1 MGDTVFNEMEL
12 DAIGEIMNISLGA
25 SATAV
30 STMLGTS
37 TNITTPKVS
46 VQSRSE
52 FVFKEIEPAV
62 GVEIQYVEG
71 LSGKNVIMFSRE
83 DVRIIVG
90 MMMGMEIPPEEFELD
105 EMNQS
110 AIREVMN
117 QMMGSSA
124 TALSEF
130 LGYRVDISTPVSFE
144 IANEKVFKD
153 KYFSDDKQ
161 EVVVRFSLE
170 IGDELSSEFL
180 NIMSMDL
187 VKKLLEPYAD
197 TFSGTGDGSSVTAP
211 GAREIPLEDEVGG
224 SLLAKLKGQSEEA
237 VENAK
242 KKGEMEASSGP
253 APAPA
258 PDPAPSSGGGGKALS
273 QAEMDALMASM
284 KGGGDPAPAP
294 APADRKSVV

>member
-1 MGDTVFNEMEL
+1 
-12 DAIGEIMNISLGA
+12 MNISLGA

-37 TNITTPKVS
+37 TNITTPKVT
-46 VQSRSE
+46 VQSRKE
-52 FVFKEIEPAV
+52 FEFKDIEPAV

-83 DVRIIVG
+83 DVRVIVG

-130 LGYRVDISTPVSFE
+130 LGYTVNISTPVSFE
-144 IANEKVFKD
+144 IANEKAFID
-153 KYFSDDKQ
+153 KYFADDRQ

-170 IGDELSSEFL
+170 IGDQLSSEFL
-180 NIMSMDL
+180 NIMSLDL

-211 GAREIPLEDEVGG
+211 GEREIPLEDELGG
-224 SLLAKLKGQSEEA
+224 SLLAKLKGQSEQA
-237 VENAK
+237 VEDEPQR
-242 KKGEMEASSGP
+242 GIGP
-253 APAPA
+253 VGLAFLH
-258 PDPAPSSGGGGKALS
+258 GT
-273 QAEMDALMASM
+273 
-284 KGGGDPAPAP
+284 
-294 APADRKSVV
+294 